1 MKIIQVV
8 GRSNSGKTSFIK
20 KLVPELE
27 KKGRVAVVKHLGDH
41 EFGLEKEK
49 DTTQFFEA
57 GATISFGVD
66 NKKSV
71 GAFRTSKL
79 EDLLF
84 LFREQGIEYAVIEGF
99 KTYGFS
105 KIVIGDLVTENCVA
119 ANPTVQE
126 VLSSLERFENYPNED
141 KKGTTR
147 RIRDEK
153 HKQ

>member
-27 KKGRVAVVKHLGDH
+27 KRGRVGVIKHLGDH
-41 EFGLEKEK
+41 EFELEKKK

-71 GAFRTSKL
+71 GAFRTNRL

-84 LFREQGIEYAVIEGF
+84 LFRGQGVEYAVIEGF
-99 KTYGFS
+99 KTYGFP
-105 KIVIGDLVTENCVA
+105 KIVIGDLAAENCIAV
-119 ANPTVQE
+119 NPSVQE
-126 VLSSLERFENYPNED
+126 VLASLELFETYPKRGYEQ
-141 KKGTTR
+141 K
-147 RIRDEK
+147 
-153 HKQ
+153 

>member
-1 MKIIQVV
+1 MRIIQVV

-27 KKGRVAVVKHLGDH
+27 KMGRVAVVKHLGDH
-41 EFGLEKEK
+41 EFGLEKKK

-71 GAFRTSKL
+71 GTFRINRL
-79 EDLLF
+79 NDLLF
-84 LFREQGIEYAVIEGF
+84 LFSQQGIEYAVIEGF
-99 KTYGFS
+99 KTYGFP

-119 ANPTVQE
+119 SNPTVQE
-126 VLSSLERFENYPNED
+126 VLASLERFDTYPKEENNRKTAEC
-141 KKGTTR
+141 
-147 RIRDEK
+147 
-153 HKQ
+153 

>member
-20 KLVPELE
+20 KLIPELE
-27 KKGRVAVVKHLGDH
+27 KKGRVAVIKHLGDH
-41 EFGLEKEK
+41 EFTLEKEK
-49 DTTQFFEA
+49 DTTRFFEA

-71 GAFRTSKL
+71 GAIRMTRL

-84 LFREQGIEYAVIEGF
+84 LINTQGIEYTVIEGF
-99 KTYGFS
+99 KTYS
-105 KIVIGDLVTENCVA
+105 YPKIVIGDLVAENCIA

-126 VLSSLERFENYPNED
+126 VLASLHRFEDYPKED
-141 KKGTTR
+141 GKKDGGGV
-147 RIRDEK
+147 
-153 HKQ
+153 